1 MIVGIFS
8 KKRAIS
14 YTHIVRAKCLYM
26 YTDKKDNKIFLIYKE
41 FQKGAVAK

>member
-14 YTHIVRAKCLYM
+14 YTHIRAKCLYM
-26 YTDKKDNKIFLIYKE
+26 YTDKKDNNIFLIYKE
-41 FQKGAVAK
+41 IQKEAVAK